1 MDFKWET
8 AKPAQPAMVS
18 LYGSAMAA
26 HPVWITLAQRDSD
39 SNIAHLFTT
48 INYHL
53 RKKTLSGDRH
63 SIDLARDLDMLYN
76 NTKELDMKY
85 TPETDNER
93 FWNRI
98 DNLSI
103 DTEQSLMDFWHLIHQ
118 PECDYDSG
126 MLEYQARLNRFLTQD

>member
-63 SIDLARDLDMLYN
+63 SIDLARDLD
-76 NTKELDMKY
+76 T
-85 TPETDNER
+85 
-93 FWNRI
+93 
-98 DNLSI
+98 
-103 DTEQSLMDFWHLIHQ
+103 
-118 PECDYDSG
+118 C
-126 MLEYQARLNRFLTQD
+126 